1 MSGER
6 LIYLP
11 LGGAG
16 EIGMNAYVYGY
27 GLPGKERLM
36 LVDLGVAFPD
46 MDTSP
51 GVDLIVPD
59 LSWLI
64 DNLDRLDGIIITHA
78 HEDHIGALGHLW
90 PLLRK
95 PVYARKF
102 TASIVRDQLPN
113 GSSIGSLG
121 ADAFVAV
128 CSGMRPSEAERIIQ
142 QLKKRFSEATL
153 ETHGVKA
160 LVDVEITSM
169 LLAGDQLRQTAI
181 SAVDQLLMLS

>member
-78 HEDHIGALGHLW
+78 HEDHIGAIAWLW
-90 PLLRK
+90 PKLRA
-95 PVYARKF
+95 PIYATPF
-102 TASIVRDQLPN
+102 TAYLVNEKLRERGLRALLQLALEFCHMGHTTSAQPQLGLHDRQQGDQHDRDE
-113 GSSIGSLG
+113 
-121 ADAFVAV
+121 AVA
-128 CSGMRPSEAERIIQ
+128 
-142 QLKKRFSEATL
+142 
-153 ETHGVKA
+153 HGVQRR
-160 LVDVEITSM
+160 L
-169 LLAGDQLRQTAI
+169 
-181 SAVDQLLMLS
+181 

>member
-64 DNLDRLDGIIITHA
+64 DNLDRLEGIIITHA

-102 TASIVRDQLPN
+102 TASIGRLKFEEAGLP
-113 GSSIGSLG
+113 L
-121 ADAFVAV
+121 DAIVTVEA
-128 CSGMRPSEAERIIQ
+128 RPA
-142 QLKKRFSEATL
+142 A
-153 ETHGVKA
+153 
-160 LVDVEITSM
+160 VEIGPFTVQF
-169 LLAGDQLRQTAI
+169 LP
-181 SAVDQLLMLS
+181 